1 MRHGMELVHLGDV
14 ALTLPAAAA
23 ITAALLVWRAW
34 RMAFWWSLL
43 FTVGIGAVAAS
54 KIIFLGWGAGL
65 PGLCFKAL
73 SGHAAGATAV
83 FPTLF
88 YLVLHGYR
96 PELRYAGVGA
106 GIALGGVV
114 TCLLIVLGHHSPAEA
129 IAGCVIGALVS
140 VGGIR
145 TAGALPPVRPLPGL
159 LSFALVFAAG
169 AFLMQW
175 AHLGWWMIKAAR
187 LLSGNER
194 VFSFDL

>member
-1 MRHGMELVHLGDV
+1 MELVHLGDV
-14 ALTLPAAAA
+14 VLTMPAAAA
-23 ITAALLVWRAW
+23 ITAVLLVWRAW

-43 FTVGIGAVAAS
+43 FTGGIAVVAAS
-54 KIIFLGWGAGL
+54 KIVFLGWGAGL
-65 PGLCFKAL
+65 PGLGFKAL

-88 YLVLHGYR
+88 YLILHGYR

-106 GIALGGVV
+106 GIALGTLV
-114 TCLLIVLGHHSPAEA
+114 TVLLIVLGHHSAAEA
-129 IAGCVIGALVS
+129 LAGCALGALVS

-145 TAGALPPVRPLPGL
+145 LAGALPPGRPLAGL
-159 LSFALVFAAG
+159 FSFALVFAAG
-169 AFLMQW
+169 TFLMQW

-187 LLSGNER
+187 LLSGNQQ

>member
-1 MRHGMELVHLGDV
+1 MQHGMELVHLGDV
-14 ALTLPAAAA
+14 ALTFPAAAA
-23 ITAALLVWRAW
+23 ITALLLVWRAW

-54 KIIFLGWGAGL
+54 KIVFLGWGALL

-88 YLVLHGYR
+88 YLFLHGCR
-96 PELRYAGVGA
+96 PELRYAGVAA

-114 TCLLIVLGHHSPAEA
+114 TTLLIVLGHHSAAEA

-145 TAGALPPVRPLPGL
+145 LAGVLPPVRPLLGL

-169 AFLMQW
+169 AVLMQW

-187 LLSGNER
+187 LLSGKQQIY
-194 VFSFDL
+194 SFDL